1 MSQLEKQIAKALES
15 GKIDTQAI
23 ADLLGMDER
32 HVQSTLEAIAPYVRV
47 DNADKVLL
55 EQVAEIRSGLSTLDA
70 SSLSQ
75 SHVEAIGTVLSMIES
90 QTMTS
95 EHSPES
101 LTEAQRLHRALKRR
115 ISD

>member
-15 GKIDTQAI
+15 GKIDTHAI
-23 ADLLGMDER
+23 ADLLGMDEK
-32 HVQSTLEAIAPYVRV
+32 HVQNALEAIAPYVRV

-55 EQVAEIRSGLSTLDA
+55 EQVAEIRNGLSKLDA

-90 QTMTS
+90 QTMAS
-95 EHSPES
+95 EHLPES